1 MAILPPPQEKT
12 NKQNKAKQTNKQT
25 QKQRK
30 KYKKY
35 KPTLEYTRIKK
46 SSFTKSQ
53 SRIVHF
59 VVIQFMYIFS
69 FR

>member
-35 KPTLEYTRIKK
+35 KPTLEYTRIKNHHLLK
-46 SSFTKSQ
+46 AKAGSF
-53 SRIVHF
+53 ILL
-59 VVIQFMYIFS
+59 
-69 FR
+69 